1 MWSKPALLS
10 SKRYGRVALMVL
22 LTSALS
28 LPAHAMEKWK
38 VNMAK
43 SHFSSGSNTLVLER
57 DTGAP
62 GAATTAKAAAGT
74 FLVIAGDNVY
84 LATDESAFDAATGK
98 IIKNVDY
105 NRWKDM
111 KIVQVGEKVRSNDYC
126 GFRCQSGHPDNRRTV
141 TFRSTAG
148 DPSEKMNSVVV
159 LNTP

>member
-10 SKRYGRVALMVL
+10 SKHYGRFALMVL

-28 LPAHAMEKWK
+28 LPVHAMERWK

-62 GAATTAKAAAGT
+62 GAAATAKAAAGS

-84 LATDESAFDAATGK
+84 LATDEAALDAATGK
-98 IIKNVDY
+98 IRTVDY
-105 NRWKDM
+105 SRWKDM
-111 KIVQVGEKVRSNDYC
+111 KIVRLGEKVRSDDYC
-126 GFRCQSGHPDNRRTV
+126 SFRCQTGHPDNHRTL

-148 DPSEKMNSVVV
+148 DPSEKMNSIVV